1 MSFNAITDIHL
12 STDGV
17 GQTVVFPGQVP
28 AGQEFDREIEA
39 LREAIKEQPRKKMI
53 AIGNTRWRVQP
64 MREGRYALRRMRD
77 KCPDIDELGLPNG
90 IKALLLQSDLK
101 NTGGLVIIFGL
112 TGAGKTTTWS
122 ATIAARLRLH
132 GGYCLTIEDPPE
144 DLLEGRHGAAGYCEQ
159 IDADDVGGYENA
171 IYAALRCFPAKDA
184 SMLAPGE
191 VRDKFTAA
199 EVLRVAVDG
208 HLVFLTYHGKTIPAG
223 LQRLAAQARAAGEDD
238 ANELIAA
245 SLRLAIHQRFDS
257 SGKLVVQA
265 LVPENQTYA
274 HIRNGAYDNL
284 KSCVDRTQTRLR

>member
-1 MSFNAITDIHL
+1 MSLNVLTDIHL

-17 GQTVVFPGQVP
+17 GPTIVFPGQVP
-28 AGQEFDREIEA
+28 APQEWAGEIEA
-39 LREAIKEQPRKKMI
+39 LREAIKQQPRKKMMVMG
-53 AIGNTRWRVQP
+53 AHRWRVQP
-64 MREGRYALRRMRD
+64 MRESRYALRRMRD
-77 KCPDIDELGLPNG
+77 QCPDIDALGLPTG
-90 IKALLLQSDLK
+90 VKSLLLQSDLK
-101 NTGGLVIIFGL
+101 TTGGLVIIFGL

-144 DLLEGRHGAAGYCEQ
+144 DLLEGRHGTAGYCEQ

-171 IYAALRCFPAKDA
+171 IYAALRCFPAKDS

-191 VRDKFTAA
+191 VRDKVTAA

-223 LQRLAAQARAAGEDD
+223 LQRLAAQARAAGEED
-238 ANELIAA
+238 ANDLIAS
-245 SLRLAIHQRFDS
+245 SLRLAIHQRFDDN
-257 SGKLVVQA
+257 GKLVVTA

-274 HIRNGAYDNL
+274 HIRNGAYENL
-284 KSCVDRTQTRLR
+284 KTCVDRTQSRLR